1 MADVKTIPKP
11 EAAKRLVVFLD
22 GTTDTQSG
30 NTNVWRLKALCA
42 SHDADGVEQK
52 VFYSPGVGTTFGEEV
67 RGDVFGYGIDDLVVA
82 GYEWLVEHY
91 EEKDE
96 IFVFGFSRGAFA
108 ARSLSGFISRCG
120 LIRLGAPLGVKQ
132 LYDRYRQGNAVLT
145 IRDLIEP
152 GVDRSK
158 WGVEEKWIFK
168 YCLPVDVKFTGVWDT
183 VGAVATS
190 DRLAL
195 VTGGDH
201 SFLDVNLRK
210 SEEFAYHAMAIDEH
224 RPVFD
229 VNLFTQYLE
238 NDAGGRPAAFKQPR
252 DLEHVEQRWFC
263 GAHGD
268 VGGGS
273 YNDLLAQI
281 PLRWLMGK
289 ASSHGLAF
297 RADVEIETKAF
308 LAPIEDTFSDFL
320 KGAYKYVANR
330 NYRGIQRPPEVR
342 AKTTVHTLNETI
354 DVSVF
359 ERWRD
364 DADYR
369 PRNLVDWERRF
380 DVDVATLTA
389 SVRADD
395 PKVPVPD

>member
-152 GVDRSK
+152 
-158 WGVEEKWIFK
+158 
-168 YCLPVDVKFTGVWDT
+168 
-183 VGAVATS
+183 
-190 DRLAL
+190 
-195 VTGGDH
+195 
-201 SFLDVNLRK
+201 
-210 SEEFAYHAMAIDEH
+210 
-224 RPVFD
+224 VF
-229 VNLFTQYLE
+229 
-238 NDAGGRPAAFKQPR
+238 RPAR
-252 DLEHVEQRWFC
+252 LT
-263 GAHGD
+263 
-268 VGGGS
+268 
-273 YNDLLAQI
+273 
-281 PLRWLMGK
+281 PLPG
-289 ASSHGLAF
+289 
-297 RADVEIETKAF
+297 
-308 LAPIEDTFSDFL
+308 
-320 KGAYKYVANR
+320 
-330 NYRGIQRPPEVR
+330 
-342 AKTTVHTLNETI
+342 
-354 DVSVF
+354 
-359 ERWRD
+359 
-364 DADYR
+364 
-369 PRNLVDWERRF
+369 
-380 DVDVATLTA
+380 
-389 SVRADD
+389 
-395 PKVPVPD
+395 